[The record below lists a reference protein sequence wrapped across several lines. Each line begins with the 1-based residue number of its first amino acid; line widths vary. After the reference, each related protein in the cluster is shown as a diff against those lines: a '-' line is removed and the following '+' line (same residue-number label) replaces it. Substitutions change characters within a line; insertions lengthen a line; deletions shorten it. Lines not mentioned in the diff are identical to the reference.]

1 MDKIPAPAAAG
12 LEVPFTFSQ
21 SSLQDYA
28 DCPRRFQLRYLERL
42 VWPAVETE
50 PVAETEIRQREGLQ
64 FHRMVQ
70 QLLLGVPAGRIAPM
84 AASTDMARWWHNFV
98 SRGPDVQGSS
108 LSTEITLA
116 APVGQHRLVAKYD
129 LVALQGRR
137 AIVYDWK
144 TYARRTR
151 DEVLA
156 ARWQTRVYR
165 ALLIQAGSSLNGGRP
180 FAPSDISMVYWFA
193 EFPGEPAT
201 FNYDDVQFDRDW
213 LAIRTLVEEISN
225 ATSFPLTEDTRQC
238 RFCVYRSLCDRGD
251 KAGLLAESEGAESED
266 GDFHLDFEQLNEVE
280 F

>member
-1 MDKIPAPAAAG
+1 METIPASAAAG
-12 LEVPFTFSQ
+12 LEGSFTFSQ
-21 SSLQDYA
+21 SSLQDYS

-50 PVAETEIRQREGLQ
+50 PVAETETRQREGLQ

-70 QLLLGVPAGRIAPM
+70 QYFLGVPAGRLSPM
-84 AASTDMARWWHNFV
+84 AASTDMSRWWHNFV
-98 SRGPDVQGSS
+98 SSGPNLQGRS
-108 LSTEITLA
+108 LRTEITLA
-116 APVGQHRLVAKYD
+116 ATVGQHRLVAKYD
-129 LVALQGRR
+129 LLALQSGT
-137 AIVYDWK
+137 ATVYDWK

-165 ALLIQAGSSLNGGRP
+165 ALLVKAGSALNDGRP
-180 FAPSDISMVYWFA
+180 FRPSEISMVYWFA

-201 FNYDDVQFDRDW
+201 FDYDDAQYDRDW
-213 LAIRTLVEEISN
+213 LAIRTLIEEISST
-225 ATSFPLTEDTRQC
+225 TSFPLTQDTRQC

-251 KAGLLAESEGAESED
+251 KAGLSVESEEAGSED
-266 GDFHLDFEQLNEVE
+266 GGFQLDFEQLNEVE